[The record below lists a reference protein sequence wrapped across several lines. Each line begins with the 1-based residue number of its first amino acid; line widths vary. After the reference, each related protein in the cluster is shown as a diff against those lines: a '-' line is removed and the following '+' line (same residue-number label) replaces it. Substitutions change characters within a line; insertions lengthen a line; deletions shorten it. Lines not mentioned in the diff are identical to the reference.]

1 MHEDRF
7 QKLEV
12 GFEEAHLTAT
22 GPVTNSRRI
31 PEIKHSAFRAG
42 EKRLKGHSCGGVAT
56 LRHRLLLVRV
66 EVGAENKAGGA
77 RVLRD
82 VRNGKLFVG
91 NAAGALL

>member
-1 MHEDRF
+1 MRARHPKLPFRPPNSPVKGPKSAKIRHE
-7 QKLEV
+7 
-12 GFEEAHLTAT
+12 G
-22 GPVTNSRRI
+22 I
-31 PEIKHSAFRAG
+31 PE
-42 EKRLKGHSCGGVAT
+42 LKGHSCGGVAT